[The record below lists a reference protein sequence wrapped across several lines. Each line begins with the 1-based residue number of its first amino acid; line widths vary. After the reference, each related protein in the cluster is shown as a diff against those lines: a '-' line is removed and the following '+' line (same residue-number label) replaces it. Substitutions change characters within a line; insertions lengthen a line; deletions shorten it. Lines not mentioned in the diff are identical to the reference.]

1 MQFLSVIGFFVIFAF
16 STNANS
22 ESRKNSLV
30 KELENTHTRNLLNNI
45 YYEYPTQEPR
55 RKAKYLRKKL
65 KEIKEKVNLSY
76 LNSENK
82 KEIAILEFLENKES
96 NLQKDVS
103 FPNRVKYLSSLSYPL
118 DECSQ
123 MLTTEKAEI
132 EEKLNDRRIRFS
144 GSKIP
149 AQTKSPKP
157 FFFESTDEGRQ
168 KYLDLL
174 ANDLK
179 KTGSL
184 ALSILENYPKSAL
197 TVVGERENDF
207 SFYYR
212 DRILRININ
221 NLATLPRDETIALAA
236 FFGLP
241 GAGAIREDGKISLSK
256 FLYLPSYNL
265 GWATYSLNELAEL
278 DPENSGAYLNFRK
291 LIIVLGLTDLN
302 MHIYRWSTYEGSKFL
317 EENLNYSGN
326 RTQLFLDQIRENSG
340 FYLSVSLGGVFFKD
354 VKRKCLEKRSSDF
367 CGKELNQL
375 IVDSGTT
382 PLPYLKEFLISQFF

>member
-1 MQFLSVIGFFVIFAF
+1 MQSLSIICFFFLFACF
-16 STNANS
+16 TSANG
-22 ESRKNSLV
+22 ESSKNSLI

-45 YYEYPTQEPR
+45 YYKYPTQEPR
-55 RKAKYLRKKL
+55 GKAKYLRKKL
-65 KEIKEKVNLSY
+65 KMIKEKVNLSY

-96 NLQKDVS
+96 SLQKDVS

-118 DECSQ
+118 DECSL
-123 MLTTEKAEI
+123 MLATEKAEI
-132 EEKLNDRRIRFS
+132 EKKLSDRRIRFLDS
-144 GSKIP
+144 QIP
-149 AQTKSPKP
+149 AQTESPKS

-179 KTGSL
+179 KTRNL
-184 ALSILENYPKSAL
+184 ALSILENYPESAL
-197 TVVGERENDF
+197 KVVGERESNF

-221 NLATLPRDETIALAA
+221 NLETLPRDETIALAA

-241 GAGAIREDGKISLSK
+241 GAGAIKKDDKISLSR

-265 GWATYSLNELAEL
+265 GWATYSMNELAEL
-278 DPENSGAYLNFRK
+278 DPENSDAYLSFRK

-302 MHIYRWSTYEGSKFL
+302 IHIYKWSTYEGNKFL
-317 EENLNYSGN
+317 EKNLNYSGN
-326 RTQLFLDQIRENSG
+326 RTKLFLDQIRENPG

-382 PLPYLKEFLISQFF
+382 PLPYLKEFLIGRFF